1 MASIACINCYGRRTV
16 SAITQQPPHVAK
28 QGLACLEKYDSTC
41 VSALLSPRE
50 SEKTGLSSTAIKAVI
65 DGPFLQATKYFRPVG
80 EPTVNVLD
88 SNSVEIQRSYRSVDG
103 SHHVLSLIATAESD
117 GARLTP
123 LSMELFT
130 ALGNAE
136 RKPGE
141 YYLTAWRR
149 VIKNNRAFFNS
160 VGWHGIYGSSS
171 LEDYRD
177 WDALDKHFA
186 EIEQKHMSA
195 KAKV

>member
-1 MASIACINCYGRRTV
+1 MILLDCHGGAPNSGIAQTPLQVAS
-16 SAITQQPPHVAK
+16 
-28 QGLACLEKYDSTC
+28 QGLASLEKFDSAS
-41 VSALLSPRE
+41 VSSLLSPRE
-50 SEKTGLSSTAIKAVI
+50 SEKTGLSSAAAKAVI
-65 DGPFLQATKYFRPVG
+65 DGPFMQATKYFRPVG
-80 EPTVNVLD
+80 EPKITDLD
-88 SNSVEIQRSYRSVDG
+88 TGSVEIQRSYLSIDG

-123 LSMELFT
+123 LSMELLT

-160 VGWHGIYGSSS
+160 VGWHGIYGTSS

-177 WDALDKHFA
+177 WDALDKHLA